1 MATPRI
7 IISEVTFPRKD
18 QLTNQTEPV
27 PTEVS
32 QPTREVEVS
41 PRGRPSEKLEP
52 RGREDLAEGRTG
64 GRGRSLE
71 AGPAGGRGT
80 QGRQP
85 LRKAW
90 GALGKVRWLEGSINQ
105 KSQGAGPQRPRR
117 SGGSF
122 ERATARILGID
133 LCDRTLPNEH
143 S

>member
-1 MATPRI
+1 MRLSVATPRI

-64 GRGRSLE
+64 GRERSLE
-71 AGPAGGRGT
+71 AGPGDMARDDPQVGEARRAGS
-80 QGRQP
+80 
-85 LRKAW
+85 L
-90 GALGKVRWLEGSINQ
+90 LGKRG
-105 KSQGAGPQRPRR
+105 GPWGR
-117 SGGSF
+117 SGGLKG
-122 ERATARILGID
+122 A
-133 LCDRTLPNEH
+133 
-143 S
+143 